1 MAPVDPDPVKIKTS
15 SLDALKA
22 VLRIFLDSSRIRVIR
37 RDETLVEV
45 CVLP

>member
-22 VLRIFLDSSRIRVIR
+22 VFRIFRDSSLIEVIR
-37 RDETLVEV
+37 TEETFVVV